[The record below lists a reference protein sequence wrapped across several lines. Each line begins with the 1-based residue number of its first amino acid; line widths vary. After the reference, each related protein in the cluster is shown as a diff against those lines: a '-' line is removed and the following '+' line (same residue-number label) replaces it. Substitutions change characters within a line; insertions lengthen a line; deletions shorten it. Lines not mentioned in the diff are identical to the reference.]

1 MWRSLQC
8 LIIRGGSSKGIFVPV
23 EELPPPGAERDRII
37 LDLFG
42 SPDVRQIDGLGG
54 ADKLT
59 SKLAIMGPPSRSD
72 CVIDYLFG
80 QVNIALPKIDWTS
93 NCGNISA
100 GAGFYAAYKGL
111 GEPVAGGVRVAIH
124 QANTGRRL
132 LATVPMED
140 GLPAFRG
147 DFAIGGVPGTG
158 ARIDLDFADFA
169 ACILGKGVLPT
180 GLAQDRFDI
189 PGHGK
194 LEVSIV
200 DCANLHFFIRA
211 KDVGLDHTVDIV
223 TLQNDKDVI
232 ARLEQIRGTVAR
244 AIGFITGPNV
254 AEELLVRMNPLMY
267 VVGPPREYTAL
278 NGKKIAAS
286 AYDLFTRSITRAAFS
301 KAYPGSG
308 SIGTAVACGIPGT
321 IAYEAAAG
329 GPRRSGVPYKVH
341 FGHPSGTM
349 EVAAEVTGGPGEQ
362 IAVRSAVVG
371 RTARILM
378 EGRAFLKW

>member
-1 MWRSLQC
+1 MWRSLKC
-8 LIIRGGSSKGIFVPV
+8 LIIRGGSSKGVFVPV

-59 SKLAIMGPPSRSD
+59 SKLAIMGPSSRKD

-111 GEPVAGGVRVAIH
+111 GEPMAGGVRVAIH
-124 QANTGRRL
+124 QVNTGRRL
-132 LATVPMED
+132 LATVPIED

-180 GLAQDRFDI
+180 GLALDRFDV
-189 PGHGK
+189 PGLGNI
-194 LEVSIV
+194 EVSIV
-200 DCANLHFFIRA
+200 DCANLHFFVRA

-223 TLQNDKDVI
+223 SLQNDPEVI
-232 ARLEQIRGTVAR
+232 ARLERIRGTVAR
-244 AIGFITGPNV
+244 EIGFITGPNA
-254 AEELLVRMNPLMY
+254 AEELLVRMNPLLY
-267 VVGPPREYTAL
+267 VVGPPRDYTTL
-278 NGKKIAAS
+278 NGKQIATG
-286 AYDLFTRSITRAAFS
+286 AYDLFARSITRASFS

-308 SIGTAVACGIPGT
+308 SIGTAVACGIAGT
-321 IAYEAAAG
+321 IPYEAAAG
-329 GPRRSGVPYKVH
+329 GSRRSGEPYKIC

-349 EVAAEVTGGPGEQ
+349 EVAAEVAGGPGEP